1 MLHSPWAGLTD
12 LLGQRPAV
20 ARPLP
25 AEQGQQQGAQ
35 PGPRLGPGDMPTDAC
50 EQLIDVAAP
59 GGGSYPVQRSHRR
72 GIRCP
77 HTIDAARWPP
87 SPLTSSYTPRRSTTA
102 VLAHSHLTAP
112 RSLPTGV
119 LTATRS
125 LSGPR

>member
-1 MLHSPWAGLTD
+1 MLLSPWAGITA

-102 VLAHSHLTAP
+102 VLGRLGRRGGTGTA
-112 RSLPTGV
+112 RVDSAGL
-119 LTATRS
+119 
-125 LSGPR
+125 GPRG